1 MALLKSPTALA
12 KPRATSSK
20 LMKHAGKLACALCV
34 LNFLACGDLPI
45 AEEDAGK
52 TGVAGSPAKKM
63 TRRATGG
70 IGSDS
75 SPSDTAGSGGG
86 AAVDHDVK
94 TDSSKGKPSS
104 NTGGKDAPAAT
115 GGRSAQEQAG
125 AGGAGGE
132 PSDGAAGHDN
142 QTDAGVDA
150 GGGELAPE
158 QGGTGGTGGAGGEP
172 AAGSGGE
179 TAGAGGEGSLPP
191 TSEPD
196 ATLTYLSDTD
206 RSSDVT
212 LSSDRLSA
220 EWLGLA
226 NLGVRST
233 RAVAP
238 RAGVFYFEAYADL
251 DLFNIGVATKSA
263 PLDQGAGQTGG
274 FGIDTSGVI
283 DEAHAEGQPFE
294 RSAHG
299 EYGFVV
305 DYRTDHPTVYLI
317 AGSSD
322 AARVAGSRTLSAISE
337 PLYIHLSGLRRKQGF
352 QATINPGND
361 TTNRPFVLD
370 VRAALTSNGHAD
382 VAQALVLGWGGTHA
396 GTWNEPPKLTLS
408 GSVPSQVDVGQSL
421 TLTASASDAEG
432 GVGAAQIVW
441 DVLSL
446 GIAAPEHEHGTGGS
460 FTFTPHVIGHHPVRV
475 SVTDAGGKRVE
486 RVVTIEARGT
496 LQQFSSVKLVKESGL
511 TSSSIQLS
519 SDGLRAHWTE
529 DHKNAVRA
537 NQGLYGDFWYVE
549 GHRLVPED
557 NQAIGLVIGDVSL
570 NPYQFDIT
578 PPSCSINTTG
588 PSVFHDL
595 MYAQSQ
601 GVTNVEYYGMAVDYR
616 GDYPI
621 VYVVIGGVLTT
632 ALHLTD
638 VTVPI
643 YPMLYGNINGHGA
656 AYDMEINF
664 GGSAFHENPV
674 AVLKAAGI
682 STSGL
687 KLCWG
692 NANSACP

>member
-1 MALLKSPTALA
+1 MALLKSPTATA
-12 KPRATSSK
+12 ASSK
-20 LMKHAGKLACALCV
+20 LLKHAGKLASALCV
-34 LNFLACGDLPI
+34 LNFLACGELPI

-52 TGVAGSPAKKM
+52 TAVAGSPAKKPP
-63 TRRATGG
+63 RGGSGG

-75 SPSDTAGSGGG
+75 SPSQTAGRGGG
-86 AAVDHDVK
+86 SAVDPDIK
-94 TDSSKGKPSS
+94 TDKSKDKPNSS
-104 NTGGKDAPAAT
+104 TGGKGAPAAN
-115 GGRSAQEQAG
+115 GGSSGEQQAG
-125 AGGAGGE
+125 AGGAAGE
-132 PSDGAAGHDN
+132 PNDGAAGHDS

-150 GGGELAPE
+150 GGGGEPAPE
-158 QGGTGGTGGAGGEP
+158 QGGTGGTGGSA

-179 TAGAGGEGSLPP
+179 GQAGAGGEDSLPP

-233 RAVAP
+233 RAVGP

-283 DEAHAEGQPFE
+283 DEAHVEGQPFE

-322 AARVAGSRTLSAISE
+322 AARVAGSRTLSALSE
-337 PLYIHLSGLRRKQGF
+337 PLYIHLSGLRRKQGL

-370 VRAALTSNGHAD
+370 VRGALTSSGHAD
-382 VAQALVLGWGGTHA
+382 VAQALVLGWGGTHT

-408 GSVPSQVDVGQSL
+408 GSVPSQVDVGESV

-441 DVLSL
+441 DVMSL
-446 GIAAPEHEHGTGGS
+446 GIGPEHEHGTGGS
-460 FTFTPHVIGHHPVRV
+460 FSFTPHVIGHHPVRV

-486 RVVTIEARGT
+486 RIVTIEARGT

-529 DHKNAVRA
+529 DDKNAVRA

-570 NPYQFDIT
+570 DPYEFNIT

-601 GVTNVEYYGMAVDYR
+601 APTNVEYYGLAVDYR

-621 VYVVIGGVLTT
+621 VYVVIGGVLATV
-632 ALHLTD
+632 LHLTD

-656 AYDMEINF
+656 PYDMEINF
-664 GGSAFHENPV
+664 GGSAFHEDPV
-674 AVLKAAGI
+674 TVLKAASI

>member
-1 MALLKSPTALA
+1 MQP
-12 KPRATSSK
+12 PR
-20 LMKHAGKLACALCV
+20 G
-34 LNFLACGDLPI
+34 G
-45 AEEDAGK
+45 
-52 TGVAGSPAKKM
+52 
-63 TRRATGG
+63 RGG

-75 SPSDTAGSGGG
+75 RPSDSAGSGGG
-86 AAVDHDVK
+86 SAVDPEK
-94 TDSSKGKPSS
+94 KPDSRPGKVDS
-104 NTGGKDAPAAT
+104 NTGGKGGAPAAS
-115 GGRSAQEQAG
+115 GGSGSQQQAG
-125 AGGAGGE
+125 AGGAAGEPSTE

-150 GGGELAPE
+150 GGGGEPAPE
-158 QGGTGGTGGAGGEP
+158 QGGTGGTGGSGGDQAGTGGE
-172 AAGSGGE
+172 E
-179 TAGAGGEGSLPP
+179 SLPP

-196 ATLTYLSDTD
+196 ATLTYLSDSD
-206 RSSDVT
+206 RSSDVR

-251 DLFNIGVATKSA
+251 DLFNLGVATKSA

-283 DEAHAEGQPFE
+283 DQEHAESQPFQ

-305 DYRTDHPTVYLI
+305 DYRTEHPTVYLI
-317 AGSSD
+317 AGSSEQ
-322 AARVAGSRTLSAISE
+322 ARVAGSRTLSTISE
-337 PLYIHLSGLRRKQGF
+337 PLYIHLSGLRRQQGY

-370 VRAALTSNGHAD
+370 VRGALQSSGHAD
-382 VAQALVLGWGGTHA
+382 VATALVLGWGGTHT
-396 GTWNEPPKLTLS
+396 GTWNEPPKLTV
-408 GSVPSQVDVGQSL
+408 GSAPSQVDVGTAV
-421 TLTASASDAEG
+421 TLTASATDAEG

-460 FTFTPHVIGHHPVRV
+460 FTFTPRTVGHHPVRV

-496 LQQFSSVKLVKESGL
+496 LEQFSSVKLVKEPEF

-557 NQAIGLVIGDVSL
+557 NQAIGLVIGGVSL
-570 NPYQFDIT
+570 DPYEFDIT

-588 PSVFHDL
+588 PSVFHNL

-601 GVTNVEYYGMAVDYR
+601 APTNVEYYGFAVDYR

-621 VYVVIGGVLTT
+621 VYVVIGGVLATV
-632 ALHLTD
+632 LHLTD

-664 GGSAFHENPV
+664 GGSTFHENPV

-692 NANSACP
+692 NSNSACP